1 MGLLARRAIVA
12 VASIAAFVLGL
23 WVDQQLTWSWLPHAE
38 ADRWVVA
45 AAFATIT
52 ATVTLTLAGAWAE
65 KEPAAEQPAPPP
77 VAPTAA
83 PPVAGGSGDHI
94 EFHGTVRAR
103 NVLGKGTLNDHSG
116 KDGR

>member
-1 MGLLARRAIVA
+1 VGLLARRAIVA

-65 KEPAAEQPAPPP
+65 REPATEQPAP
-77 VAPTAA
+77 